1 MMVDTPLYNSRI
13 IKSYVEYLYR
23 YFPDIDVA
31 PLLKYADI
39 ETFQLDDEGHW
50 LTQVQSDRFH
60 EILVQTTKDPDISKK
75 VGRFSVASRAS
86 GALGQY
92 MLGFINPATA
102 YAVLEKINAR
112 LSRAAVLKTKAIG
125 ADQIEAKVVLQ
136 PGVIEK
142 PYQCIYRLGTM
153 ESLAKLFTKKFAN
166 IEHPVCTHKG
176 GDCCL
181 YIISWEKTRAFF
193 WKRIRNYSFISGFII
208 CAISLGILNPSHWD
222 TLVFLYIIMAM
233 GVTLYVEHLGK
244 KELLANIQSQG
255 DAAERLLD
263 QINKRYNESLLIQ
276 EIGQAASMIPDID
289 KLLVSI
295 MEFMGKRLEFD
306 RGMIMLA
313 NKQKDCLVYTVS
325 FGYNPQDE
333 DYLKNIKF
341 HLDNPRSKGVAVEA
355 FKTQNPFLV
364 NDVAEIESNL
374 SPKSLDFIR
383 AMGSQSFICVPIVYK
398 GESMGI
404 LIVDNVQSK
413 KPLSQTE
420 MSLLM
425 GIAPQIGISIN
436 NAIAYHK
443 IKESEERFRALIQNS
458 SDVVSILDEK
468 GRFIY
473 NTPSMEKIFGYPAED
488 LIGRFYSSFIH
499 SEDLARVGRDFLEVA
514 QGTNPGIPT
523 EFRFLKKDGSWI
535 LLESLGTN
543 LLNYPGING
552 LVITSRDVTERKHSE
567 EIRQGLEVRLR
578 RAEKMEA
585 LGTLA
590 GGVAHDLNNVLGVL
604 VGYSELMLTKIP
616 AADPLRRYVTN
627 IMKSSERGA
636 AIIQD
641 LLTLARRGV
650 AISEAV
656 NLNTMIAEYL
666 KTPDFE
672 KLVSLHPH
680 IDFRMDLDP
689 GLLNIKGSPVHLG
702 KTLMNL
708 VTNAAEAI
716 TDEGIVMIRTENRYL
731 DKPVHGYEVAG
742 EGDYAVLTV
751 SDNGQGIPA
760 ANIGNIFE
768 PFYTK
773 KVMGQSGTGLGL
785 AVVWGAVKDHN
796 GFIDVQSEEGK
807 GTQFILF
814 FPVTREDVQK
824 EKSAT
829 PRTAYDG
836 AGESILVVDDV
847 QEQRELAAS
856 ILTDLG
862 YDVQTVASGEEAVA
876 FLLQNQSVKLLVL
889 DMIMEPGMDGLATYR
904 RVLEI
909 NPQQRAIIVSGFS
922 ETERVRQAQEL
933 GAGAYVRKPYIMEQ
947 IGLAIRKELDRP

>member
-1 MMVDTPLYNSRI
+1 MMEDPPLYNSRI
-13 IKSYVEYLYR
+13 FKSYVEYLKKYL
-23 YFPDIDVA
+23 PDIDIA
-31 PLLKYADI
+31 PLLKYANI

-60 EILVQTTKDPDISKK
+60 KILVETTKDPDISKK

-125 ADQIEAKVVLQ
+125 VDQIEAKAVLRS
-136 PGVIEK
+136 GVAEK
-142 PYQCIYRLGTM
+142 PYQCLYRLGGL
-153 ESLAKLFTKKFAN
+153 EALARLSTNKFAN
-166 IEHPVCTHKG
+166 IEHPVCIHKG
-176 GDCCL
+176 GDCCD
-181 YIISWEKTRAFF
+181 YIITWEKTRSFA
-193 WKRIRNYSFISGFII
+193 WRRIRNYISILGFVL
-208 CAISLGILNPSHWD
+208 CLISLGMLNPMYWD
-222 TLVFLYIIMAM
+222 MLVLLYIVTAM
-233 GVTLYVEHLGK
+233 GVTLHTEHLEK
-244 KELLANIQSQG
+244 KDLLANIQNQG
-255 DAAERLLD
+255 DAADRLLD
-263 QINKRYNESLLIQ
+263 QINKRYNEALLIQ
-276 EIGQAASMIPDID
+276 EIGQAASMILDVD

-295 MEFMGKRLEFD
+295 IESLEKGLDFD

-313 NKQKDCLVYTVS
+313 NKQKDCLVYTVGY
-325 FGYNPQDE
+325 GYNPKDE

-341 HLDNPRSKGVAVEA
+341 HLDNPLSKGVAVEA
-355 FKTQNPFLV
+355 FRKQKPFLV
-364 NDVAEIESNL
+364 NELSEIERNL
-374 SPKSLDFIR
+374 SPKSLDFVR
-383 AMGSQSFICVPIVYK
+383 AMSSQSFICVPIVDK

-413 KPLSQTE
+413 KPLGQTE

-458 SDVVSILDEK
+458 SDVISILDGQ
-468 GRFIY
+468 GRFIC
-473 NTPSMEKIFGYPAED
+473 NTPSIEKVSGYPTED
-488 LIGRFYSSFIH
+488 LIGKSIFNFIH
-499 SEDLARVGRDFLEVA
+499 SEDLSWVRGYFLEVV
-514 QGTNPGIPT
+514 QGTNPVIPA

-535 LLESLGTN
+535 LVESLGSN

-552 LVITSRDVTERKHSE
+552 LVITSRDVTERKRSE
-567 EIRQGLEVRLR
+567 EERQGLEERLR

-604 VGYSELMLTKIP
+604 MGYSELMLTKIT
-616 AADPLRRYVTN
+616 AEDPLRKYVAN

-650 AISEAV
+650 AVSEVA
-656 NLNTMIAEYL
+656 NLNAMIAEYL

-672 KLVSLHPH
+672 KLAALHPH
-680 IDFRMDLDP
+680 IDFRLDLEP
-689 GLLNIKGSPVHLG
+689 SLLNIKGSPVHLS

-716 TDEGIVMIRTENRYL
+716 TDEGAVVIRTENLHL
-731 DKPVHGYEVAG
+731 DKPLHGYEIAKA
-742 EGDYAVLTV
+742 GDYAVLTV

-760 ANIGNIFE
+760 ANMGKIFE

-796 GFIDVQSEEGK
+796 GFIDVQSKEGR
-807 GTQFILF
+807 GTQFTLY
-814 FPVTREDVQK
+814 FPVTREDVRK
-824 EKSAT
+824 EKPAT
-829 PRTAYDG
+829 PRAAYDG

-847 QEQRELAAS
+847 QEQREVAAS

-862 YDVQTVASGEEAVA
+862 YNVQTVASGEEAVT
-876 FLLQNQSVKLLVL
+876 FLESHSVKLLVL
-889 DMIMEPGMDGLATYR
+889 DMIMEPGMDGLATYQ

-909 NPQQRAIIVSGFS
+909 NPQQRAIVVSGFS
-922 ETERVRQAQEL
+922 ETERVRRTQEL